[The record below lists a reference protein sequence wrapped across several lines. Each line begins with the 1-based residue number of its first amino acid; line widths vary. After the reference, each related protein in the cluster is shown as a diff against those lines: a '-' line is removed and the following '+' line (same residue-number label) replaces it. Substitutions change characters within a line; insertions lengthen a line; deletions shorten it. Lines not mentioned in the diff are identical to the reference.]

1 MFHTSQSLPVQIQ
14 PAHLRPLAYR
24 TLSKKYGLSI
34 KSDGLAALAQF
45 IGQNFG
51 IDWKKNPETIKFLE
65 NFATVWKQ
73 QERGLFVD
81 GQGVQQV
88 INEIQERQKILSRN
102 INTITRNREF
112 ENSNNNNKNNLDK
125 YLNSNNKN
133 NNEQEL
139 SKKKSPEVP
148 INSSG
153 SNSSDIEQNHI
164 YQSPEPIDTL
174 PNENENDEDME
185 SSMIANTS
193 MVIPDLSQD
202 NITDLDDI
210 PMGDAD
216 PSYPLLN
223 NNQTSLSNLEGSK
236 EELNW
241 RDYFKF
247 INATELQKFSYDPL
261 KMHFIFTPSNR
272 TNSPQN
278 FKLKLP
284 TVNANTRMFSTRYY
298 LVRDRIMRNEAF
310 QSTDAYNPLS
320 SMMSLKKELTPGFRP
335 SSSTGSSMS
344 ITPVKNLLGRDGQNF
359 LILGL
364 LRKNSKGNWTI
375 EDPSGITEID
385 ISQAIPTEGLY
396 YVPGCIVLAEG
407 IYFTV
412 GNKFH
417 VTSMTQPP
425 GERRETTM
433 ESIGN
438 IDLLGING
446 LSNPNYISRLSRDLK
461 IRLHYLEQ
469 DLAYHRYIILGGDIF
484 LNQMETMDALRK
496 VFTKINDDPPTMIL
510 LYGSFSTVPVYSSM
524 TSKMISSTTQYKNN
538 FDTLA
543 LLLSEFKNLIEETT
557 FVFIPGVNDPW
568 SSTSSLGSANLFPQR
583 PIPTDFQQKMNRV
596 CKNVVW
602 GSNPLRIA
610 YMSQEIITIRDD
622 LDDRFKRH
630 SVIFPMVEEQK
641 EENVDELERQLEDV
655 SINDST
661 IIHQLIKD
669 THQLPTE
676 IEQSRKYVKTL
687 LDQGNLSPFL
697 TTIRPVVWDLDHS
710 LTMYPIPSILIVC
723 DTSAPRFDVTYNGCK
738 TLNPG
743 KFLLKRCARYLEYTP
758 SLKRATQEEV
768 YF

>member
-1 MFHTSQSLPVQIQ
+1 MFNSSQSLPVDIL

-34 KSDGLAALAQF
+34 KSDGLMELAQF
-45 IGQNFG
+45 IGQNFS
-51 IDWKKNPETIKFLE
+51 IDWKKNPETLKFLE
-65 NFATVWKQ
+65 MFATVWKQ

-81 GQGVQQV
+81 RQGVKEV
-88 INEIQERQKILSRN
+88 IVEIQERQKTLTQKNASSAQN
-102 INTITRNREF
+102 NRLR
-112 ENSNNNNKNNLDK
+112 NKNNLDNFLHQRK
-125 YLNSNNKN
+125 SPIQENVINSTQPNSPNMQAKSSEAIDSDINDN
-133 NNEQEL
+133 NN
-139 SKKKSPEVP
+139 
-148 INSSG
+148 
-153 SNSSDIEQNHI
+153 D
-164 YQSPEPIDTL
+164 
-174 PNENENDEDME
+174 DEDDP
-185 SSMIANTS
+185 SMIANTS
-193 MVIPDLSQD
+193 MEIPDLPEENDIDDYPMDQELVNHDSIDD
-202 NITDLDDI
+202 NE
-210 PMGDAD
+210 
-216 PSYPLLN
+216 
-223 NNQTSLSNLEGSK
+223 TSLTGLASASN
-236 EELNW
+236 ELNW

-247 INATELQKFSYDPL
+247 INATELQKFSYDPI

-272 TNSPQN
+272 QN
-278 FKLKLP
+278 KSNDFNLRLP
-284 TVNANTRMFSTRYY
+284 NVRANTTMFSTRYY
-298 LVRDRIMRNEAF
+298 LVKDRIMRNEAF
-310 QSTDAYNPLS
+310 QSTDSYNPLS
-320 SMMSLKKELTPGFRP
+320 SMMSLQRELTPGYEP
-335 SSSTGSSMS
+335 SEITGSSMS

-364 LRKNSKGNWTI
+364 LRKNVKGNWTI

-385 ISQAIPTEGLY
+385 ISQTIPTSGLY

-425 GERRETTM
+425 GERRETTL
-433 ESIGN
+433 EAIGN
-438 IDLLGING
+438 IDLLGLNG

-469 DLAYHRYIILGGDIF
+469 DMTDHRCVILGGDIF
-484 LNQMETMDALRK
+484 LNEMATMEALKKLFIRLD
-496 VFTKINDDPPTMIL
+496 NDPPTMIL
-510 LYGSFSTVPVYSSM
+510 LYGSFTSIPVYPSM
-524 TSKMISSTTQYKNN
+524 TSRMISSTTQYKNS

-543 LLLSEFKNLIEETT
+543 ALLSEFKNLTEEST

-568 SSTSSLGSANLFPQR
+568 SSTTSLGSANLLPQR
-583 PIPTDFQQKMNRV
+583 PIPKYFSQKIDRV
-596 CKNVVW
+596 CKNVIW

-610 YMSQEIITIRDD
+610 YMFQEIITIRDD

-630 SVIFPMVEEQK
+630 SVIFPLVEEEK
-641 EENVDELERQLEDV
+641 EQNVEDLERQLEDV

-661 IIHQLIKD
+661 IINQLIKD
-669 THQLPTE
+669 THQLPTN

-697 TTIRPVVWDLDHS
+697 NTIRPVIWDLDHS
-710 LTMYPIPSILIVC
+710 LTMHPIPSTLIIC
-723 DTSAPRFDVTYNGCK
+723 DTTAPRFDVTYNGCK

-743 KFLLKRCARYLEYTP
+743 RFITKRCARYLEYIP

>member
-24 TLSKKYGLSI
+24 TLSKKFGLSI
-34 KSDGLAALAQF
+34 KSDGLTALAQF
-45 IGQNFG
+45 IGQNFS

-81 GQGVQQV
+81 SEGVQQV
-88 INEIQERQKILSRN
+88 INEIQERQKTLSQN
-102 INTITRNREF
+102 ITKNIT
-112 ENSNNNNKNNLDK
+112 NSRINNKNKLDKFLINNNNENDNTPALHSEKTP
-125 YLNSNNKN
+125 
-133 NNEQEL
+133 EQLIET
-139 SKKKSPEVP
+139 SE
-148 INSSG
+148 
-153 SNSSDIEQNHI
+153 SNSSSGEHNNLS
-164 YQSPEPIDTL
+164 QSAL
-174 PNENENDEDME
+174 PDDKDNNNDSASDEDMDA
-185 SSMIANTS
+185 SMMANTS
-193 MVIPDLSQD
+193 MVIPDLSQEI
-202 NITDLDDI
+202 NNDLDDI
-210 PMGDAD
+210 PMGDDD
-216 PSYPLLN
+216 PSIGILN
-223 NNQTSLSNLEGSK
+223 NDHSGLANIQGSS

-272 TNSPQN
+272 VNSTQN
-278 FKLKLP
+278 FNLRLP
-284 TVNANTRMFSTRYY
+284 TVKANTTMFSTRYH

-310 QSTDAYNPLS
+310 QSTESYNPLS
-320 SMMSLKKELTPGFRP
+320 SMISLKKELTPGYEP
-335 SSSTGSSMS
+335 SSNTGSSMS

-375 EDPSGITEID
+375 EDPSGVTEID

-412 GNKFH
+412 GNRFH

-425 GERRETTM
+425 GERREATL

-469 DLAYHRYIILGGDIF
+469 DLAHHRCIILGGDIF
-484 LNQMETMDALRK
+484 LNEMATMDALRK
-496 VFTKINDDPPTMIL
+496 VFTKINEDPPIMIL
-510 LYGSFSTVPVYSSM
+510 LYGSFSSVPVYSSM

-543 LLLSEFKNLIEETT
+543 LLLSEFKNLTEETT

-568 SSTSSLGSANLFPQR
+568 SSTSSLGSANLLPQR
-583 PIPTDFQQKMNRV
+583 PIPSDFQQKMNRV
-596 CKNVVW
+596 CKNIIW

-610 YMSQEIITIRDD
+610 YMSQEIITMRDD

-641 EENVDELERQLEDV
+641 EENVEELERQLEDV

-697 TTIRPVVWDLDHS
+697 TTIRSIVWDLDHS
-710 LTMYPIPSILIVC
+710 LAMHPIPSTLIVC

-743 KFLLKRCARYLEYTP
+743 KFLLKRCARYIEYTP